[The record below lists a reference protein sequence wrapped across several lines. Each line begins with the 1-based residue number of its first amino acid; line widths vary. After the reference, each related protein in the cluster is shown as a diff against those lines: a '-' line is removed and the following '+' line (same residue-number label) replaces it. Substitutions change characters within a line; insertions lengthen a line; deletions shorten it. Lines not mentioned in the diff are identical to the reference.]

1 MFLFF
6 CGCCFER
13 SFSCKGLR
21 QVFASFGNFFELFSD
36 LCDLIG
42 QEFSTDDMRTK
53 CSTVST
59 VIWQSSPK
67 SSLISVEYT
76 VKYRNTQSLSNRL
89 LNQIRPL
96 LCLSRCLLHLLQVE
110 KTYSPASNYLVSDS
124 YNQQLQIQ
132 RRGKPARIVAPSGGD
147 EMLSA
152 SSDEEPSNHQ
162 TFDTN
167 THLLRVTRLSLAD
180 FDITTLTRMVAALL
194 NLAESKTQPLSELV
208 HRRTHGNPCFVVE
221 FLRSLESSGLL
232 SFDNSTDV
240 WRWELDRIQMETHVS
255 DNVGELLL
263 SRVQR
268 LPSHIQ
274 SVLKVASCLGYKF
287 DSTLLDNV
295 LRNMSSFNGTT
306 NPTESLRKWVW
317 SSAFFIRRTFGMVV
331 L

>member
-1 MFLFF
+1 
-6 CGCCFER
+6 
-13 SFSCKGLR
+13 
-21 QVFASFGNFFELFSD
+21 
-36 LCDLIG
+36 
-42 QEFSTDDMRTK
+42 
-53 CSTVST
+53 
-59 VIWQSSPK
+59 
-67 SSLISVEYT
+67 
-76 VKYRNTQSLSNRL
+76 
-89 LNQIRPL
+89 
-96 LCLSRCLLHLLQVE
+96 
-110 KTYSPASNYLVSDS
+110 
-124 YNQQLQIQ
+124 
-132 RRGKPARIVAPSGGD
+132 
-147 EMLSA
+147 
-152 SSDEEPSNHQ
+152 
-162 TFDTN
+162 
-167 THLLRVTRLSLAD
+167 
-180 FDITTLTRMVAALL
+180 MVAALL